1 MTVDRYLRF
10 IAGVFVIASI
20 VLARVHSEYWLL
32 FTGLVGLNLV
42 QSFFTNWCLMM
53 TILRAIGV
61 KDAAA
66 RVEGGCC

>member
-1 MTVDRYLRF
+1 MTIDRYLRL
-10 IAGVFVIASI
+10 IAGVFVIASL

-32 FTGLVGLNLV
+32 FAGFVGLNLV

-61 KDAAA
+61 KDGAAA
-66 RVEGGCC
+66 GCCEPS